1 VKIPSCAE
9 IGSLCLEGSVDAGVK
24 PLERSSVEVEARSA
38 ERARSNGLRP
48 ASTEG
53 QRRGDAETRRRGAVV
68 EDGRWETGDSRERTS
83 RKWLLPAE
91 FEQKLTKGTKWADLA
106 ERWRQEY
113 GEGFAIHFFASIFLP
128 FQPDEH
134 GFDGKAEIKK
144 AESRKQRTGIAEF
157 EQKITKVTKGRENL
171 ICGQLHPPN
180 TSTLQHSNTP
190 FLSLSSFSSLPS
202 VQNPHCGRAAV
213 RGETGMDWPNDTILA
228 GVSGLPSRRLLGAVS
243 PLTPVLGLLWKH
255 EIHQIHE
262 KGGDGFEQDETE
274 RTETGGI
281 NHKEHREH
289 REGTGETVSR
299 KDSGLC
305 VLCVL
310 CGSISYAL
318 PLRQARSAAS
328 QPIS

>member
-1 VKIPSCAE
+1 
-9 IGSLCLEGSVDAGVK
+9 
-24 PLERSSVEVEARSA
+24 VEARSA
-38 ERARSNGLRP
+38 ERVRSNGLRP
-48 ASTEG
+48 G
-53 QRRGDAETRRRGAVV
+53 FDKIQRRRDAGTRRRGADP
-68 EDGRWETGDSRERTS
+68 EDGRWETGDRGKRASRN
-83 RKWLLPAE
+83 LLSPAE
-91 FEQKLTKGTKWADLA
+91 FEPQLTKGTKREDLA

-113 GEGFAIHFFASIFLP
+113 GEGVALH

-134 GFDGKAEIKK
+134 GFERKAEIKK

-157 EQKITKVTKGRENL
+157 EHKITKGRENL

-190 FLSLSSFSSLPS
+190 FFSLSSFSSLPS

-213 RGETGMDWPNDTILA
+213 RGETGMDSPNDTILA

-243 PLTPVLGLLWKH
+243 SLTPVLGLLWKH
-255 EIHQIHE
+255 
-262 KGGDGFEQDETE
+262 E

-299 KDSGLC
+299 KHSGLC

-328 QPIS
+328 QPLS